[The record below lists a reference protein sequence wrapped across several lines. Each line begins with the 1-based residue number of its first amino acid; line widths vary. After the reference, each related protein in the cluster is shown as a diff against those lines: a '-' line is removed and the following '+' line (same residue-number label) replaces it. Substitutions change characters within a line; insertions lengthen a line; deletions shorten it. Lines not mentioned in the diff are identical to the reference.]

1 MKANRISVVM
11 FAITLLFVHLVFA
24 QQEGMVKVQKPLS
37 DVEPGEWWRTSWQAG
52 YQYYHAAEFE
62 LVCETKFVPGDT
74 PRWIDQVAAKHLLA
88 GASLRLGGI
97 AHINSFALEGSPN
110 PLLARYYESV
120 HVDRKLSGKFQY
132 LTNTTQGMHQ
142 WLFSGGIKEIA
153 RQAVNWIGSIV
164 SSYVLKK
171 PIPPKVVDAT
181 GAGTYLGKK
190 AQEGTEQYLRGQ
202 GLSIEKDGFQIK
214 TDSQVFAKLPF
225 AVELKG
231 VDNLAVQMTEDFRNR
246 FLVMQTQGNQL
257 KVHDGTES
265 AEKLAAVMDKPGE
278 AKKLIASL
286 PEPSSERVGAVLQRE
301 TLALNK
307 AIFDGR
313 TRRVGDVWT
322 IDGSVLSGFLHPD
335 LKGNFQG
342 RVVLKYEKDDPTRK
356 SEHYKDGG
364 ATYTAQVLHIV
375 PSAQIKREAVH
386 SNLEY
391 VEPKFRAKINDQT
404 EATIY
409 VDAKTAMVR
418 EAILD
423 FQTDASREVLP
434 DMVITSGLQA
444 AGKVRLTIH
453 YLATRSEIPKSRP

>member
-1 MKANRISVVM
+1 MKPNQIRVIA
-11 FAITLLFVHLVFA
+11 AATLLLGCAASA
-24 QQEGMVKVQKPLS
+24 QQEGLEKVQQPLP
-37 DVEPGEWWRTSWQAG
+37 EAPAGEWWRTSWQAG
-52 YQYYHAAEFE
+52 YQYLHTAQFE
-62 LVCETKFVPGDT
+62 LVCETKFVSGDT
-74 PRWIDQVAAKHLLA
+74 PRLIDNVAARNLAA

-97 AHINSFALEGSPN
+97 ANVSSFALEGSPN
-110 PLLARYYESV
+110 PLLVRYYESV
-120 HVDRKLSGKFQY
+120 HVDRKLSGKFQF
-132 LTNTTQGMHQ
+132 LSNTTQGMHQ
-142 WLFSGGIKEIA
+142 WLFSGGIKETVK
-153 RQAVNWIGSIV
+153 QAVNWIGSAV
-164 SSYVLKK
+164 LTYVTKK
-171 PIPPKVVDAT
+171 PISPMLIDAS
-181 GAGTYLGKK
+181 GAGNYLGKR
-190 AQEGTEQYLRGQ
+190 AQEGTEEYLRDQ
-202 GLSIEKDGFQIK
+202 GLSVEKDGFQIK
-214 TDSQVFAKLPF
+214 TGSQIFQNLPF
-225 AVELKG
+225 AGELKG
-231 VDNLAVQMTEDFRNR
+231 VDNLAVQLTEDFRNR
-246 FLVMQTQGNQL
+246 LLIMQVQGSLLQ
-257 KVHDGTES
+257 VHDGTES
-265 AEKLAAVMDKPGE
+265 AQKLFDSMAKPAE

-286 PEPSSERVGAVLQRE
+286 PEPSSDRVKAVLQRE

-313 TRRVGDVWT
+313 TRKVGDVWT

-364 ATYTAQVLHIV
+364 ATYKAQVLRIV
-375 PSAQIKREAVH
+375 ASDKIKGQAVY

-391 VEPKFRAKINDQT
+391 VEPKFRAKINDQA

-409 VDAKTAMVR
+409 VDEKTSMAR

-453 YLATRSEIPKSRP
+453 YLATRAEIQKPQP